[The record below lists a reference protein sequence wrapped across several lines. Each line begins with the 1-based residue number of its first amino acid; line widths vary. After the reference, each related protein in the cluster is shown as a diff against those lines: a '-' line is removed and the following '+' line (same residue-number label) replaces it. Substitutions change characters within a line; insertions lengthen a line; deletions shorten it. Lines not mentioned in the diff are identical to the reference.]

1 MIDRGE
7 NGMSTLKLWGI
18 GTPRTLRVHWALHE
32 LGLAYD
38 SEPVMPRS
46 EGTRSSEYARVN
58 ASRKVPTLVD
68 GAWVLSESGAIV
80 NHLLRTYG
88 GLKGLLPPAG
98 GTPLARYEE
107 WCYFALMELAATSTY
122 VIRRHL
128 DLHEVYGEAPA
139 AIAAAREYCAQALV
153 VAAQRL
159 GDAPFA
165 MGDEF
170 SGADILLTT
179 CLNSAVRRQIDMPPS
194 LIRYR
199 ERATA
204 RDAYRAAFASN
215 HPT

>member
-1 MIDRGE
+1 MI
-7 NGMSTLKLWGI
+7 KVWGI

-38 SEPVMPRS
+38 CEPIKPRS
-46 EGTRSSEYARVN
+46 EGTRSIEYARLN
-58 ASRKVPTLVD
+58 SSRKVPTLVD
-68 GAWVLSESGAIV
+68 DTLVLSESGAIV
-80 NHLLRTYG
+80 NHLLRTHG
-88 GLKGLLPPAG
+88 AHRGLQPPVG

-107 WCYFALMELAATSTY
+107 WCYFALMELDATSTY

-128 DLHEVYGEAPA
+128 DLPDVYGEAPA

-153 VAAQRL
+153 AASLRL
-159 GDAPFA
+159 GNAPFT

-199 ERATA
+199 ERATT
-204 RDAYRAAFASN
+204 RDAYRTAFASN

>member
-1 MIDRGE
+1 
-7 NGMSTLKLWGI
+7 MSTIKVWGI

-32 LGLAYD
+32 LDLAYD
-38 SEPVMPRS
+38 CEPVMPRS
-46 EGTRSSEYARVN
+46 EGARSSEYARLN

-68 GAWVLSESGAIV
+68 GVLVLSESGAIV

-88 GLKGLLPPAG
+88 GLKGLQPPVG
-98 GTPLARYEE
+98 GTALARYEE
-107 WCYFALMELAATSTY
+107 WCYFALMELDATSTY

-128 DLHEVYGEAPA
+128 DLHDVYGEAPA

-153 VAAQRL
+153 SAAQRL
-159 GDAPFA
+159 SDAPFA
-165 MGDEF
+165 MGDQF

-194 LIRYR
+194 LTRYR
-199 ERATA
+199 ERSTA

>member
-68 GAWVLSESGAIV
+68 GDFVLSESGAIV

-88 GLKGLLPPAG
+88 GPKGLQPPTGRA
-98 GTPLARYEE
+98 PLARYDE
-107 WCYFALMELAATSTY
+107 WCFFALMELDATSTY

-128 DLHEVYGEAPA
+128 DLPEVYGEAPA

-153 VAAQRL
+153 DAAHRL
-159 GDAPFA
+159 GDGPFA
-165 MGDEF
+165 MGEEF
-170 SGADILLTT
+170 SGADILT
-179 CLNSAVRRQIDMPPS
+179 CRSWATSVPNPRTMQPVRVSTRPQA
-194 LIRYR
+194 RV
-199 ERATA
+199 RASGP
-204 RDAYRAAFASN
+204 RL
-215 HPT
+215 P